1 MKPEP
6 ENEIKEQTPAEDAA
20 EKAADSAEKIGE
32 QAGAAKAAR
41 QPVRAAKPVSI
52 LLSVVLA
59 FALICSCTFGVL
71 RATLSPEGISR
82 IISAA
87 LGSGILA
94 EAPGGYELADASPKS
109 ESPSDV
115 IAGMKTE
122 DIVDQAYKLGL
133 DELFE
138 DYGITR
144 ENMGELIENST
155 FREFA
160 EENAGE
166 IVSNY
171 LATGSVAEAVD
182 PDLLVDFVRDNEETI
197 YKVTGHRV
205 TEEQYKALRER
216 VPEVLGKV
224 DSTTV
229 GSVKDKLGFDVSAV
243 TAAVA
248 KLTSPVGYI
257 ASIAAAVLAAVII
270 FALHK
275 FLLGRSL
282 SYVAIP
288 ALVVGILFAAVA
300 GVLYLVGGSI
310 LNGALVSVFGAV
322 NVSIITRA
330 AALAAA
336 GIVLLI
342 VRVPLKKHN
351 I

>member
-1 MKPEP
+1 METES
-6 ENEIKEQTPAEDAA
+6 ENEIKDPTPAENAAKKATDTA
-20 EKAADSAEKIGE
+20 EKSGDQPSS
-32 QAGAAKAAR
+32 AKAAR

-52 LLSVVLA
+52 LLSIVLTL
-59 FALICSCTFGVL
+59 ALLCSCALGVL
-71 RATLSPEGISR
+71 RATLSPEGLSR
-82 IISAA
+82 IISAV

-109 ESPSDV
+109 ESPSDYL
-115 IAGMKTE
+115 AGMKTE

-138 DYGITR
+138 EYGITR
-144 ENMGELIENST
+144 ENMGELIDNST

-160 EENAGE
+160 EENAGK

-182 PDLLVDFVRDNEETI
+182 PDLLVGFVRDNEETI

-205 TEEQYKALRER
+205 TDEQYKTLRER
-216 VPEVLGKV
+216 VPEVLGRV
-224 DSTTV
+224 DSQTV
-229 GSVKDKLGFDVSAV
+229 GSMKDTLGFEFSAV

-248 KLTSPVGYI
+248 KITSPVGYI

-282 SYVAIP
+282 SYVAVP
-288 ALVVGILFAAVA
+288 ALIVGILFAAVA
-300 GVLYLVGGSI
+300 GALFLLGGSI
-310 LNGALVSVFGAV
+310 LDGALASVFEAV
-322 NVSIITRA
+322 NVSIVIRA
-330 AALAAA
+330 AALTAA

-342 VRVPLKKHN
+342 VRVPLKKRS